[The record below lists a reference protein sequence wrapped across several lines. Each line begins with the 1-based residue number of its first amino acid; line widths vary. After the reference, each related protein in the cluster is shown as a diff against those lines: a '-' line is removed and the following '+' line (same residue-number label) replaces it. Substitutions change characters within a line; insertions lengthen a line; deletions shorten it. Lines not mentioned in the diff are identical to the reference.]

1 MLLGLFPWFHRIR
14 MAVACSPRCVLTL
27 LLFVLPVVLGCV
39 LDVVRKL
46 GVSLKQIALP
56 ELKMV

>member
-1 MLLGLFPWFHRIR
+1 